1 MSLSGIGGVRSI
13 MKPRESLVRNKEF
26 EVRELQRQLAQS
38 DMMIAD
44 FRRIADDL
52 DRQIEAEER
61 RTGVDDPAHF
71 AYSTA
76 ARAAR
81 QRRDKLES
89 SIADL
94 EERRA
99 AHGCGARGCQ
109 RRLPVHGDSHRRG
122 LTAGTPFQR
131 DENRGSGVRAG
142 AFFMRRFHRPQ
153 ADCHHRAG

>member
-1 MSLSGIGGVRSI
+1 

-26 EVRELQRQLAQS
+26 EVRELERQLDQS

-61 RTGVDDPAHF
+61 RTGVEDPAHF

-99 AHGCGARGCQ
+99 A
-109 RRLPVHGDSHRRG
+109 
-122 LTAGTPFQR
+122 TAAEL
-131 DENRGSGVRAG
+131 DDVSGVYQSMVTAID
-142 AFFMRRFHRPQ
+142 A
-153 ADCHHRAG
+153 A

>member
-1 MSLSGIGGVRSI
+1 
-13 MKPRESLVRNKEF
+13 MKPRESSVRNKEF
-26 EVRELQRQLAQS
+26 EVRELERQLAQS

-61 RTGVDDPAHF
+61 RTGVQDPSHF

-89 SIADL
+89 SIAGL

-99 AHGCGARGCQ
+99 A
-109 RRLPVHGDSHRRG
+109 
-122 LTAGTPFQR
+122 TA
-131 DENRGSGVRAG
+131 
-142 AFFMRRFHRPQ
+142 
-153 ADCHHRAG
+153 ADLAAVNDVYQSMVSAIDAA